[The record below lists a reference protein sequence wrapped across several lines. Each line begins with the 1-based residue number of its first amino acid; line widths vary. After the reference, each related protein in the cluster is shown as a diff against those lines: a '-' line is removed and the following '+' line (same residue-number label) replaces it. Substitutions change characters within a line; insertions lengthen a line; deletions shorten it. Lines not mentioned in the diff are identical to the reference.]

1 LTKDN
6 FTVIVILTKQYGGI
20 RVNKKKIVL
29 AIVAVTAGIIYL
41 VHRACSATKNAKESV
56 PEDRLIGVFLTQ
68 DYLDS
73 SQKLYATKVPE
84 TYTYEDGTTS
94 SSFDY
99 VFDGVE
105 GFRCL
110 TATAQMPKY
119 VSDSTGEFI
128 DETYESHISISDI
141 TCTMVT
147 NVGQEENGAKVSK
160 SEVNCYL
167 YTYAGT
173 GSEIVG
179 IYCNPV
185 YQDSEGNV
193 YAISGHN
200 ISVSCDKDSVG
211 LSVTNT
217 LDYSNSKSKP
227 SADSDEESITV
238 NVQFSVIS
246 RPVSYTVTQYDAS
259 GKEIAN
265 QVFYPEDVPSEIE
278 VLSDCD
284 YAIAVETPEN
294 GDINRSL
301 LDKDNSSFSYYT
313 TIEGSFAL
321 GSACRLIWP

>member
-1 LTKDN
+1 M
-6 FTVIVILTKQYGGI
+6 
-20 RVNKKKIVL
+20 NKKKTVL
-29 AIVAVTAGIIYL
+29 AIIAVAAGIIYL
-41 VHRACSATKNAKESV
+41 VHRACSATKNATESV

-68 DYLDS
+68 NALGS

-173 GSEIVG
+173 DSEIVG
-179 IYCNPV
+179 IDCNPV

-193 YAISGHN
+193 YAVIGHN
-200 ISVSCDKDSVG
+200 ISVSCDENSAG

-217 LDYSNSKSKP
+217 ISYPDSEADA
-227 SADSDEESITV
+227 SADSDKESMTI
-238 NVQFSVIS
+238 NMQLSVIS
-246 RPVSYTVTQYDAS
+246 KPVSYTVTQYDAS

-284 YAIAVETPEN
+284 YAIAVETLEN
-294 GDINRSL
+294 EDINRSL

-313 TIEGSFAL
+313 SIDDTFAL
-321 GSACRLIWP
+321 ESACRLIWP